1 MTIAEGR
8 ARCDQD
14 SEDVAAGD
22 ASVFGFLHFPMPR
35 NDAENQLFYDIL
47 GGGFLDITEILP
59 STSPR
64 SWVYRDGSPV
74 TWFKWFTGEPNHP
87 NKERHVEMFNG
98 RLNKRYWNDIDGNY
112 PGHQRN
118 VNCIYFLPAGAEKI
132 CPWLQDLHRIQGEGS
147 IRARMLFGKG

>member
-1 MTIAEGR
+1 MTSSNSNSWAGKLSSTDHSLASRVKDGDQDAAHVLYKRYVSLTIAEGR

-22 ASVFGFLHFPMPR
+22 ASVSGFLHFPMPR
-35 NDAENQLFYDIL
+35 NEAENQLFYDIL

-87 NKERHVEMFNG
+87 NKEKHVE
-98 RLNKRYWNDIDGNY
+98 
-112 PGHQRN
+112 
-118 VNCIYFLPAGAEKI
+118 IYLQKEKT
-132 CPWLQDLHRIQGEGS
+132 RS
-147 IRARMLFGKG
+147 T